1 MANETQADPFA
12 AWRDWMNQSERQ
24 WNSFLNEAM
33 ATEEFSRTM
42 GRGMDVF
49 LNMQKQMN
57 EAFGRMFTSLNMPSR
72 TDIMGLADRLSAI
85 EERLISLEATLSAS
99 GVTSANGTG
108 EAAAIPAKPGMGR
121 PPRTRQ
127 PHTS

>member
-33 ATEEFSRTM
+33 ATDEFSRTM

-108 EAAAIPAKPGMGR
+108 EATAIPAKPGMGR

-127 PHTS
+127 PG